1 MKRPNVQAPRKLV
14 TALDVGS
21 SKVSAL
27 IAEPG
32 EDGRLK
38 ILGTGQRQSQGVRR
52 GFIADME
59 KTEGAIREAVEQA
72 ERIAATNIEDVFVGF
87 SAGGLVST
95 VASVELQIGGRRIEK
110 ADIDQLLGIGRE
122 SISGDGRMIVH
133 ALPAL
138 YTVDGLEGVKKPLG
152 LHADKLAVD
161 IHVIAADPSPVRNL
175 DLCVRS
181 AHLGVEA
188 IVASPVAAG
197 KACLSDEE
205 RELGVALVELGA
217 GVTNVSVFA
226 GGMLVGLKSIAI
238 GGIDITDDIASAF
251 GTRRVE
257 AERMKCFYGSAM
269 TSPRDNHDMIEL
281 VPIAGSE
288 EGTEAARITRA
299 QLIAVIRQRLE
310 HLAGEIAGATQG
322 SRLRRAVR
330 AAGGADRRR
339 LRIEGHR
346 RLCAGGPGPGGSDR
360 PAQSAGPSRRPF
372 GARIHHPRRPR
383 FVRRFGRAGPEVG
396 DVAGPDHAARDRRQY
411 RPAADQRRAQWLL
424 RFRAWFSGVTYVTF
438 GTHTGVPTPKKYQF
452 VNFSLAPKN
461 RIVQKELTYGPGGR
475 EQGESKH
482 EHRLHQA
489 GSR

>member
-1 MKRPNVQAPRKLV
+1 MKRPAVAPARRLV

-32 EDGRLK
+32 EDGSLK

-72 ERIAATNIEDVFVGF
+72 ERIAATNIEDIYVGF

-95 VASVELQIGGRRIEK
+95 VASVELQIGGRRVQKE
-110 ADIDQLLGIGRE
+110 DIDQLLGIGRE
-122 SISGDGRMIVH
+122 SIASDGRMILH
-133 ALPAL
+133 AMPAL
-138 YTVDGLEGVKKPLG
+138 YTLDGLEGVKKPLG
-152 LHADKLAVD
+152 LHADRLAVD
-161 IHVIAADPSPVRNL
+161 IHVIAAEPSPVRNL

-226 GGMLVGLKSIAI
+226 GGMLVGLKSLAM
-238 GGIDITDDIASAF
+238 GGTDITDDIASAF

-281 VPIAGSE
+281 SPIAGSE

-310 HLAGEIAGATQG
+310 HLIGEIAQALKDLGFAGPFGRQVVLTGGGSELKGIADYAQG
-322 SRLRRAVR
+322 VLGRAVR
-330 AAGGADRRR
+330 IGRPSLRGLPEAHSGPAFATLVGLALFAASNELDLRSSVSSAPSVSRSAGGNLVQR
-339 LRIEGHR
+339 LV
-346 RLCAGGPGPGGSDR
+346 
-360 PAQSAGPSRRPF
+360 SA
-372 GARIHHPRRPR
+372 
-383 FVRRFGRAGPEVG
+383 
-396 DVAGPDHAARDRRQY
+396 
-411 RPAADQRRAQWLL
+411 L
-424 RFRAWFSGVTYVTF
+424 RSGF
-438 GTHTGVPTPKKYQF
+438 
-452 VNFSLAPKN
+452 
-461 RIVQKELTYGPGGR
+461 
-475 EQGESKH
+475 
-482 EHRLHQA
+482 
-489 GSR
+489 

>member
-1 MKRPNVQAPRKLV
+1 MKRTPAQPTRKLV

-32 EDGRLK
+32 EDGSLK

-87 SAGGLVST
+87 SAGGVDST
-95 VASVELQIGGRRIEK
+95 VASVELQIGGRRVERG
-110 ADIDQLLGIGRE
+110 DIDQLLGIGRE
-122 SISGDGRMIVH
+122 SINSDGRMILH

-138 YTVDGLEGVKKPLG
+138 YTLDGLEGVKKPLG
-152 LHADKLAVD
+152 LHADRLAVD

-197 KACLSDEE
+197 KACLSEEE

-217 GVTNVSVFA
+217 GVTNISVFA
-226 GGMLVGLKSIAI
+226 GGMLVGLKSIPM
-238 GGIDITDDIASAF
+238 GGIDITDDIAAAF

-257 AERMKCFYGSAM
+257 AERMKCFYGSAT

-281 VPIAGSE
+281 SPIAGSE
-288 EGTEAARITRA
+288 EGTEASRITRA

-310 HLAGEIAGATQG
+310 HLAAEIAQALKDLGFGGPFGRQVVLTGGGSELKGIADYAQG
-322 SRLRRAVR
+322 VLGRAVR
-330 AAGGADRRR
+330 IGRPSLRGLPEAHSGPAFTTLVGLAQFAASNELDLRGVASSHSSAPRPAGG
-339 LRIEGHR
+339 
-346 RLCAGGPGPGGSDR
+346 
-360 PAQSAGPSRRPF
+360 
-372 GARIHHPRRPR
+372 
-383 FVRRFGRAGPEVG
+383 
-396 DVAGPDHAARDRRQY
+396 
-411 RPAADQRRAQWLL
+411 
-424 RFRAWFSGVTYVTF
+424 
-438 GTHTGVPTPKKYQF
+438 
-452 VNFSLAPKN
+452 N
-461 RIVQKELTYGPGGR
+461 IVQ
-475 EQGESKH
+475 
-482 EHRLHQA
+482 RLINA
-489 GSR
+489 FRSGF